1 MNFVFFQFYLERA
14 ISFYLSQMLS
24 SPPCYLPFL
33 TIATEFETFYH
44 FFRINANDIHDD
56 VDDDDDDD
64 ANNDDNADDNDDGN
78 IDSDYHD
85 DQIGGDQLAIS

>member
-56 VDDDDDDD
+56 VDDDDD
-64 ANNDDNADDNDDGN
+64 ANNDDNDDDN

-85 DQIGGDQLAIS
+85 DKIGGDQLAIS